1 MTRRLIAP
9 VALCMFAPFAFV
21 SPPAR
26 AQGTSAGHQEHA
38 RIARLGCNA
47 PNLVPLS
54 EEPPQWR
61 LLVPAFCIH
70 RTTQLVLSPWDIV
83 AAHQK
88 GFWWCV
94 AWSLKPASPAGAILS
109 WFTALHFCSSRAW
122 YFVQVI
128 T

>member
-1 MTRRLIAP
+1 MRIRLPSREASGHAERKPRTAP
-9 VALCMFAPFAFV
+9 
-21 SPPAR
+21 
-26 AQGTSAGHQEHA
+26 
-38 RIARLGCNA
+38 ARLGCNA
-47 PNLVPLS
+47 PNLVPPS

-94 AWSLKPASPAGAILS
+94 AWSLKPASPAGAIPS
-109 WFTALHFCSSRAW
+109 WFTALYFCSSRAW

>member
-1 MTRRLIAP
+1 
-9 VALCMFAPFAFV
+9 V

-88 GFWWCV
+88 GFW
-94 AWSLKPASPAGAILS
+94 
-109 WFTALHFCSSRAW
+109 
-122 YFVQVI
+122 
-128 T
+128 